1 MTKYPAGNVKRP
13 PPGRASRAGDNR
25 RGAFKVRSH
34 SPSPVRIHERG
45 VVPEWFT
52 VRARRAVDNHP
63 GTSTDD
69 ARGVSHHWVRTRTVT
84 VPSSVTPPMVA
95 RRHRTV

>member
-34 SPSPVRIHERG
+34 SPSPVSITRRSPPGFPSCGRRG
-45 VVPEWFT
+45 KETGGLRQVPT
-52 VRARRAVDNHP
+52 AIVDGGCHTACAQTTIRSFRP
-63 GTSTDD
+63 AGQVST
-69 ARGVSHHWVRTRTVT
+69 A
-84 VPSSVTPPMVA
+84 PLM
-95 RRHRTV
+95 